1 MKCTVIQLQSG
12 TELADYKLCMDI
24 FPPLPRSREKAMTF
38 CHLVVFGFRTSVQ
51 FSKILFV
58 YDMLELDVCTKK
70 EAKRRKVE
78 E

>member
-1 MKCTVIQLQSG
+1 
-12 TELADYKLCMDI
+12 
-24 FPPLPRSREKAMTF
+24 
-38 CHLVVFGFRTSVQ
+38 VQ

-78 E
+78 ELDIYLERENV